1 MRQIRGMEARIA
13 EQQKQLAAMRS
24 ALGEI
29 RVEDPG
35 QDTDLRNDVNQ
46 INNAHGE
53 SPDVQLSGLQRP
65 DILGASYT
73 AVGPVE

>member
-1 MRQIRGMEARIA
+1 
-13 EQQKQLAAMRS
+13 MRS
-24 ALGEI
+24 ALGEL
-29 RVEDPG
+29 RVEGVSGSVGPQG
-35 QDTDLRNDVNQ
+35 AEN
-46 INNAHGE
+46 ISNAATAAEISAGE